1 MPNLTPSYTLELQWL
16 RGTTMSDKKF
26 TVHVARESG
35 HEQQLMTRENIVEMV
50 STNEN
55 TWVFVDSQ
63 MVSLEELESI
73 ELNDSTEIRIN
84 PGMVGGAEAFT
95 VLVASEKGDQA
106 MTMTK
111 QELVSELTTNQGNWL
126 FVDGQMV
133 DAATISNTELSQEHV
148 LRLVPSIVG
157 GSETFT
163 VQITD
168 ATGHTIKQMT
178 KEEIASCAN
187 EAKNWV
193 FVDGQMV
200 AANAIAEMDLEK
212 AAEIRMTRPLVGG
225 IKLQ

>member
-1 MPNLTPSYTLELQWL
+1 
-16 RGTTMSDKKF
+16 MSDKKF
-26 TVHVARESG
+26 KVHVASKNG
-35 HEQQLMTRENIVEMV
+35 HDTILVTREDVIQMMSE
-50 STNEN
+50 NEN

-63 MVSLEELESI
+63 MVSVEELEHI

-84 PGMVGGAEAFT
+84 PGMVGGSETFT

-106 MTMTK
+106 MLMTK
-111 QELVSELTTNQGNWL
+111 QELAGELTNNRGNWL

-133 DAATISNTELSQEHV
+133 DAATIANTELSQDNV

-168 ATGHTIKQMT
+168 ATGHSVCEMT
-178 KEEIASCAN
+178 KEEIATSAKEAN
-187 EAKNWV
+187 NWV

-200 AANAIAEMDLEK
+200 AASAIAETDLSQ
-212 AAEIRMTRPLVGG
+212 ATEIRMTRPLVGG
-225 IKLQ
+225 LDEVSR

>member
-1 MPNLTPSYTLELQWL
+1 
-16 RGTTMSDKKF
+16 MSDKKF
-26 TVHVARESG
+26 TVHVAREAG
-35 HEQQLMTRENIVEMV
+35 HEQELMTRQDIVDAV

-55 TWVFVDSQ
+55 NWVFVDSQ
-63 MVSLEELESI
+63 MVSVEELETI

-84 PGMVGGAEAFT
+84 PGMVGGAETFT

-111 QELVSELTTNQGNWL
+111 QQLAGELTSNRGNWL

-133 DAATISNTELSQEHV
+133 DAATIENTELNQDNV

-168 ATGHTIKQMT
+168 ATGHSVCEMT
-178 KEEIASCAN
+178 KEEIASS
-187 EAKNWV
+187 AKEGNNWV
-193 FVDGQMV
+193 FVDGQLG
-200 AANAIAEMDLEK
+200 ASSAIAETDLAQ
-212 AAEIRMTRPLVGG
+212 AAEIRITRPLVGG
-225 IKLQ
+225 F

>member
-1 MPNLTPSYTLELQWL
+1 
-16 RGTTMSDKKF
+16 MSDKKF
-26 TVHVARESG
+26 TVHVAREAG
-35 HEQQLMTRENIVEMV
+35 HEQELMTRQDSVDAV

-55 TWVFVDSQ
+55 NWVFVDSQ
-63 MVSLEELESI
+63 MVSVEELETI

-84 PGMVGGAEAFT
+84 PGMVGGAETFT

-111 QELVSELTTNQGNWL
+111 QQLAGELTSNRGNWL
-126 FVDGQMV
+126 FVDGQMG
-133 DAATISNTELSQEHV
+133 DAATIENTELNQDNV

-168 ATGHTIKQMT
+168 ATGHSVCEMT
-178 KEEIASCAN
+178 KEEIASS
-187 EAKNWV
+187 AKEGNNWV

-200 AANAIAEMDLEK
+200 ASSAIAETDLAQ
-212 AAEIRMTRPLVGG
+212 AAEIRITRPLVGG
-225 IKLQ
+225 F

>member
-1 MPNLTPSYTLELQWL
+1 
-16 RGTTMSDKKF
+16 MSDKKF
-26 TVHVARESG
+26 TVHVAREAG
-35 HEQQLMTRENIVEMV
+35 HEQELMTRQDIVDAV
-50 STNEN
+50 STNEHN
-55 TWVFVDSQ
+55 SVFVDSQ
-63 MVSLEELESI
+63 MVSVEELETI

-84 PGMVGGAEAFT
+84 PGMVGGAETFT

-111 QELVSELTTNQGNWL
+111 QQLAGELTSNRGNWL

-133 DAATISNTELSQEHV
+133 DAATIENTELNQDNV

-168 ATGHTIKQMT
+168 ATGHSVCEMT
-178 KEEIASCAN
+178 KEEIASS
-187 EAKNWV
+187 AKEGNNWV

-200 AANAIAEMDLEK
+200 ASSAIAETDLAQ
-212 AAEIRMTRPLVGG
+212 AAEIRITRPLVGG
-225 IKLQ
+225 F

>member
-1 MPNLTPSYTLELQWL
+1 
-16 RGTTMSDKKF
+16 MSDKKF
-26 TVHVARESG
+26 TVHVAREAG
-35 HEQQLMTRENIVEMV
+35 HEQELMTRQDIVDAV

-55 TWVFVDSQ
+55 NWVLVDSQ
-63 MVSLEELESI
+63 MVCGEELETI

-84 PGMVGGAEAFT
+84 PGMVGGAETFT

-111 QELVSELTTNQGNWL
+111 QQLAGELTSNRGNWL

-133 DAATISNTELSQEHV
+133 DAATIENTELNQDNV

-168 ATGHTIKQMT
+168 ATGHSVCEMT
-178 KEEIASCAN
+178 KEEIASS
-187 EAKNWV
+187 AKEGNNWV

-200 AANAIAEMDLEK
+200 ASSAIAETDLAQ
-212 AAEIRMTRPLVGG
+212 AAEIRITRPLVGG
-225 IKLQ
+225 F

>member
-1 MPNLTPSYTLELQWL
+1 
-16 RGTTMSDKKF
+16 MSDKKF
-26 TVHVARESG
+26 TVHVAREAG
-35 HEQQLMTRENIVEMV
+35 HEQELMTRQDIVDAV

-55 TWVFVDSQ
+55 NWVFVDSQ
-63 MVSLEELESI
+63 MISVEELETI

-84 PGMVGGAEAFT
+84 PGMVGGAETFT

-106 MTMTK
+106 MKMTK
-111 QELVSELTTNQGNWL
+111 QQLAGELTSNRGNWL

-133 DAATISNTELSQEHV
+133 DAVTIENTELNQDNV

-168 ATGHTIKQMT
+168 ATGHSVCEMT
-178 KEEIASCAN
+178 KEEIASS
-187 EAKNWV
+187 AKEGNNWV

-200 AANAIAEMDLEK
+200 ASSAIAETDLAQ
-212 AAEIRMTRPLVGG
+212 AAEIRITRPLVGG
-225 IKLQ
+225 F

>member
-1 MPNLTPSYTLELQWL
+1 
-16 RGTTMSDKKF
+16 MSDKKF
-26 TVHVARESG
+26 TVHVAREAG
-35 HEQQLMTRENIVEMV
+35 HEQELMTRQDIVDAV

-55 TWVFVDSQ
+55 NWVFVDSQ
-63 MVSLEELESI
+63 MGSGEELETI

-84 PGMVGGAEAFT
+84 PGMVGGAETFT

-111 QELVSELTTNQGNWL
+111 QQLEGELTSNRGNWL

-133 DAATISNTELSQEHV
+133 DAATIENTELNQDNV

-168 ATGHTIKQMT
+168 ATGHSVCEMT
-178 KEEIASCAN
+178 KEEIASS
-187 EAKNWV
+187 AKEGNNWV

-200 AANAIAEMDLEK
+200 ASSAIAETDLAQ

-225 IKLQ
+225 L

>member
-1 MPNLTPSYTLELQWL
+1 
-16 RGTTMSDKKF
+16 MSDKKF
-26 TVHVARESG
+26 TVHVAREAG
-35 HEQQLMTRENIVEMV
+35 HEQELMTRQDIVDAE

-55 TWVFVDSQ
+55 NWVYDESQ
-63 MVSLEELESI
+63 MVSVEELETI

-84 PGMVGGAEAFT
+84 PGMVGGAETFT

-111 QELVSELTTNQGNWL
+111 QQLAGELTSNRGNWL

-133 DAATISNTELSQEHV
+133 DAATIENTELNQDNV

-168 ATGHTIKQMT
+168 ATGHSVCEMT
-178 KEEIASCAN
+178 KEEIASS
-187 EAKNWV
+187 AKEGNNWV

-200 AANAIAEMDLEK
+200 ASSAIAETDLAQ
-212 AAEIRMTRPLVGG
+212 AAEIRITRPLVGG
-225 IKLQ
+225 F

>member
-1 MPNLTPSYTLELQWL
+1 
-16 RGTTMSDKKF
+16 MSDKIF
-26 TVHVARESG
+26 TVHVASERG
-35 HEQQLMTRENIVEMV
+35 HDAILVTREDVIQMMSE
-50 STNEN
+50 NEN

-63 MVSLEELESI
+63 MVSIEELENV

-84 PGMVGGAEAFT
+84 PGMVGGAETFT

-106 MTMTK
+106 MLMTK
-111 QELVSELTTNQGNWL
+111 QELAGELSNNQGNWL

-133 DAATISNTELSQEHV
+133 DAATIESTDLSQDNV

-168 ATGHTIKQMT
+168 ATGHSVCEMT
-178 KEEIASCAN
+178 KEEIATS
-187 EAKNWV
+187 AKESNNWV

-200 AANAIAEMDLEK
+200 AASAIADTDLSQ
-212 AAEIRMTRPLVGG
+212 ATEIRMTRPLVGG
-225 IKLQ
+225 I

>member
-1 MPNLTPSYTLELQWL
+1 ML
-16 RGTTMSDKKF
+16 DKKF

-35 HEQQLMTRENIVEMV
+35 HEQELMTRGDIVEMV
-50 STNEN
+50 SANEN

-63 MVSLEELESI
+63 MVSVEELENI

-84 PGMVGGAEAFT
+84 PGMVGGAETFT
-95 VLVASEKGDQA
+95 VLVASEAGDQA

-111 QELVSELTTNQGNWL
+111 QELTNELTSNQGNWL

-133 DAATISNTELSQEHV
+133 DAATIANTELSQDNV

-157 GSETFT
+157 GSETFM

-168 ATGHTIKQMT
+168 STGHSVCEMT
-178 KEEIASCAN
+178 KEEIASSAKEAN
-187 EAKNWV
+187 NWV

-200 AANAIAEMDLEK
+200 AASAIAETDLSQ
-212 AAEIRMTRPLVGG
+212 ATEIRMTRPLVGG
-225 IKLQ
+225 L

>member
-1 MPNLTPSYTLELQWL
+1 
-16 RGTTMSDKKF
+16 MSDKKF
-26 TVHVARESG
+26 TVHVAREAG
-35 HEQQLMTRENIVEMV
+35 HEQELMTRQDIVDAV

-55 TWVFVDSQ
+55 NWVFVDSQ
-63 MVSLEELESI
+63 MVSVEELETI

-84 PGMVGGAEAFT
+84 PGMVGGAETFT

-106 MTMTK
+106 MKMTK
-111 QELVSELTTNQGNWL
+111 QQLAGELTSNRGNWL

-133 DAATISNTELSQEHV
+133 DAATIENTELNQDNV

-168 ATGHTIKQMT
+168 ATGHSVCEMT
-178 KEEIASCAN
+178 KEEIASS
-187 EAKNWV
+187 AKEGNNWV

-200 AANAIAEMDLEK
+200 ASSAIAETDLAQ
-212 AAEIRMTRPLVGG
+212 AAEIRITRPLVGG
-225 IKLQ
+225 F

>member
-1 MPNLTPSYTLELQWL
+1 MPKLTPSYTLELQWL

-50 STNEN
+50 SMNEN

-157 GSETFT
+157 GSETFN

-178 KEEIASCAN
+178 REEIVSCAN
-187 EAKNWV
+187 EARNWV

-200 AANAIAEMDLEK
+200 AANAITEMDLEK

>member
-1 MPNLTPSYTLELQWL
+1 
-16 RGTTMSDKKF
+16 MSDKKF
-26 TVHVARESG
+26 TVHVAREAG
-35 HEQQLMTRENIVEMV
+35 HEQELMTRQDIVDAV

-55 TWVFVDSQ
+55 NWVFVYSQ
-63 MVSLEELESI
+63 MVSVEELETI

-84 PGMVGGAEAFT
+84 PGMVGGAETFT

-111 QELVSELTTNQGNWL
+111 QQLAGELTSNRGNWL

-133 DAATISNTELSQEHV
+133 DAATIENTELNQDNV

-168 ATGHTIKQMT
+168 ATGHSVCEMT
-178 KEEIASCAN
+178 KEEIASS
-187 EAKNWV
+187 AKEGNNRV

-200 AANAIAEMDLEK
+200 ASSAIAETDLAQ
-212 AAEIRMTRPLVGG
+212 AADIRITRPLVGG
-225 IKLQ
+225 F

>member
-1 MPNLTPSYTLELQWL
+1 
-16 RGTTMSDKKF
+16 MSDKKF

-50 STNEN
+50 SMNEN

-157 GSETFT
+157 GSETFN

-178 KEEIASCAN
+178 REEIVSCAN
-187 EAKNWV
+187 EARNWV

-200 AANAIAEMDLEK
+200 AANAITEMDLEK